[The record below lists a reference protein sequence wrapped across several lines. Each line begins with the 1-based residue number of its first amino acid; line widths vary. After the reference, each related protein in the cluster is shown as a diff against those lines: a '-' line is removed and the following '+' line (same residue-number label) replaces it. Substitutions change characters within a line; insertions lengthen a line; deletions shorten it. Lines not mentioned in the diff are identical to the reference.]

1 MPIRTG
7 ASNGYTDR
15 GARLLK
21 EEAVLEK
28 FRAAA
33 VKEVIALQI
42 KTAMKA
48 KTLTKNKIAELMQ
61 TGRAQLDR
69 LLDPEQC
76 NVTA

>member
-15 GARLLK
+15 GAGLLK

-28 FRAAA
+28 FHAAA